1 MKLEFHIQEDRY
13 KRIIKTPEGEIDFES
28 NWEIYCPI
36 YGDQIF
42 IDFENQMKMLWDI
55 TEVEKVNL

>member
-1 MKLEFHIQEDRY
+1 MKLEFHIKEDKY
-13 KRIIKTPEGEIDFES
+13 KRIIKTSEGEIDFES

-42 IDFENQMKMLWDI
+42 IDFENQMK
-55 TEVEKVNL
+55 NLFN

>member
-1 MKLEFHIQEDRY
+1 MKLEFHIKEDKY
-13 KRIIKTPEGEIDFES
+13 MRIIKTSEGEIDFES

-42 IDFENQMKMLWDI
+42 IDFENQMGDIWDI
-55 TEVEKVNL
+55 IEVEKVNL